1 MLNLLHKNTLT
12 RNIIKKVFLMINV
25 CFTLISIQ
33 VFSQDFDDEALLIT
47 VEVPFVELHSGP
59 GIGYPVINIVE
70 QGNKIK
76 VLFKRT
82 SWLKVEDKQG
92 NSAWL
97 QQSALNQ
104 VSQAGENIEITEL
117 DVDNYQQRNWEAG
130 FMYGDLNGAS
140 FYNVSLAYLFS
151 DVISTELSIGK
162 SQGDISDNN
171 IYQLRLLGQPFP
183 NWIVSPYVGIG
194 IGLIETTPHSVLA
207 DAVKRENTLM
217 SGALGVQYYVARNF
231 LLRAEYQYSLV
242 LTDRD
247 DNEEIKLWQL
257 GFSVFF

>member
-1 MLNLLHKNTLT
+1 MFVILHF
-12 RNIIKKVFLMINV
+12 VFVLQ
-25 CFTLISIQ
+25 SAEA
-33 VFSQDFDDEALLIT
+33 FSQEIDKDTIFIT

-59 GIGYPVINIVE
+59 GIGYPVVNIVE
-70 QGNKIK
+70 KGNKIK

-92 NSAWL
+92 NAAWL

-104 VSQAGENIEITEL
+104 VSQAGERLEITEL
-117 DVDNYQQRNWEAG
+117 NVESYQQRNWEAG
-130 FMYGDLNGAS
+130 VMYGDLNGAS
-140 FYNVSLAYLFS
+140 FYNVSVAYLFS
-151 DVISTELSIGK
+151 DVISTELSFGK

-171 IYQLRLLGQPFP
+171 IYQLRLLSQPFP
-183 NWIVSPYVGIG
+183 QWLVSPYIGVG

-217 SGALGVQYYVARNF
+217 SAAFGVQYYVARNF
-231 LLRAEYQYSLV
+231 LLRAEYQHSLV